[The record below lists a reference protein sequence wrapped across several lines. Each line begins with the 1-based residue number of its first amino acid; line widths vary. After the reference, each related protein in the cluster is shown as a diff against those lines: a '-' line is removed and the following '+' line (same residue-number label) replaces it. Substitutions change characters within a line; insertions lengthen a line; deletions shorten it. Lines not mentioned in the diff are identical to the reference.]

1 MILAKPIKKKSL
13 QRMVYETLR
22 QAIVEREIEPGEPI
36 NIKKCAELLQVSAM
50 PVREALRHLEAE
62 GMVTFTSN
70 RRIVVNQLSREELND
85 IYDLRIPLEE
95 LAVSRCFDHKNMNR
109 LRQLE
114 TLHRQMSKNGM
125 VGAKWFAL
133 NRSFHMLLHEMSGS
147 SRLYRILQGLWN
159 STGPYLRIF
168 SESKTAVTRANEEH
182 AMILRA
188 LRTGDRA
195 AAKRVL
201 REHLRN
207 GLRAIEKQLR

>member
-1 MILAKPIKKKSL
+1 
-13 QRMVYETLR
+13 MVYETLR

-36 NIKKCAELLQVSAM
+36 NIKKYAEMLQVSAM

>member
-36 NIKKCAELLQVSAM
+36 NIKKYAEMLQVSAM

-70 RRIVVNQLSREELND
+70 RRIVVNRLSREELND

-95 LAVSRCFDHKNMNR
+95 LAVSRCFDHKNRNG

-114 TLHRQMSKNGM
+114 TLHRQMSKNGV

-168 SESKTAVTRANEEH
+168 SESETAVTRANEEH

-195 AAKRVL
+195 TAKRVL
-201 REHLRN
+201 RKHLRN
-207 GLRAIEKQLR
+207 GLKAIEKQLQ